1 MATVEQFRQQSR
13 PRLTIIA
20 IGVMLLVGAIIIF
33 LDRNQLRQLL
43 AEKAEWNYLGVA
55 MGFIALSY
63 LLESSSMVVMLRIFD
78 VKLDKFYLLKVGF
91 VSSVLSNLIALPA
104 SLALRLLVLERHG
117 VTYSQTVGSSMLLSY
132 FKDIVCYILIPIS
145 LVYVMFSYPL
155 AFGGI
160 AVMALII
167 VILLIVIGIATV
179 IIFNERVRTI
189 VLRILGRIWHFFT
202 HKHIEKSL
210 SNFGNAIT
218 QGFTKLK
225 QRRKLGLLLTGLV
238 IGDVAAM
245 ITGLFFCFKALGILV
260 HTGVLITGFNFGITL
275 TVISLIPGDM
285 GVQEVSIAGILAI
298 FGVPF
303 SQGVLGSILFRVLY
317 YFIPFLLSLGFYW
330 SLLRATRKKLD

>member
-43 AEKAEWNYLGVA
+43 AEKAEWGYLGVA

-132 FKDIVCYILIPIS
+132 FKNVVCYILIPIS

-160 AVMALII
+160 AVMALLI

-189 VLRILGRIWHFFT
+189 VLRILGHIWHFFT
-202 HKHIEKSL
+202 HRNIEQTL
-210 SNFGNAIT
+210 RNFGSSIT

-245 ITGLFFCFKALGILV
+245 ITGLFFCFKALGIPV
-260 HTGVLITGFNFGITL
+260 HIGVLITGFNFGITL

-285 GVQEVSIAGILAI
+285 GVQEVSVAGILAI

-303 SQGVLGSILFRVLY
+303 SEGVLGSILFRVLY
-317 YFIPFLLSLGFYW
+317 YFVPFLLSLGFYW
-330 SLLRATRKKLD
+330 SLLRETRAKLD